1 MDFLFEDI
9 DTYES
14 YLNYLRAKD
23 RAISSN
29 IANAETP
36 FYKRLKV
43 ELVNTENE
51 IPLRVTSPR
60 HIKNFSSN
68 PFAYKIVQERNI
80 LLGDDGNNVDLEREL
95 AELEQVALKYES
107 VLKFINGKFNTLELV
122 IKSGGEQ

>member
-1 MDFLFEDI
+1 MDFLFGDI
-9 DTYES
+9 NTYES

-23 RAISSN
+23 RAIASN

-51 IPLRVTSPR
+51 IPLKVTNSR

-80 LLGDDGNNVDLEREL
+80 LLGEDGNNVDLEKEL
-95 AELEQVALKYES
+95 ADLEQVALKYES